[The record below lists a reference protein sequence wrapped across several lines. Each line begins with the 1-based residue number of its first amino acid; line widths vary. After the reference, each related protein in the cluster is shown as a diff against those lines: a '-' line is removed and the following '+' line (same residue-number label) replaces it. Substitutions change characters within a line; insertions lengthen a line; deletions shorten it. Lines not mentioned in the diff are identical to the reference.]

1 MTPIYIYSLFLYYTN
16 QRFQNVVSIFID
28 YALFLTNTIRI
39 MKKNLL
45 LAAISINCFVIS
57 LNAQGTCNPAGNLII
72 YSNYDGGDFTINID
86 ENIPDIRIGLCSYE
100 DLHVTITGAY
110 AANVTQVLYAGYNDD
125 LTTSVT
131 GVDAGLVDVLVYP
144 PVTLYDP
151 DGNANMVCAYE
162 CDTNYIPGGCN
173 TVDQATDYF
182 ITELGGSIRYGY
194 FQYGIFSGSYDMS
207 DGGNCCVDAAC
218 SILVDAGQDQT
229 ICIGDSV
236 QLSGDGASTYS
247 WFPIDFLDDPYTD
260 DPYSF
265 PTTNTTYFLTGTD
278 ADGCTGI
285 DTVNVFVSP
294 LPITDITASGATL
307 TASGGTGYQWLLNGE
322 IIPGATSSTYTA
334 TETGTYS
341 VIVYSADGCEAISDQ
356 LDIFL
361 DGIEETY
368 ISDQIKLFP
377 NPAGEFISM
386 DIRVLTGDTQ
396 VYILNSIGQN
406 IYSINTSVNYI
417 LEIPLQTLASGIYHV
432 HIINEEHVVR
442 KSFVIK

>member
-1 MTPIYIYSLFLYYTN
+1 
-16 QRFQNVVSIFID
+16 
-28 YALFLTNTIRI
+28 
-39 MKKNLL
+39 MKKNILL
-45 LAAISINCFVIS
+45 SALTFFTYAFT
-57 LNAQGTCNPAGNLII
+57 LQAQGICNPAGNLIV

-110 AANVTQVLYAGYNDD
+110 AANVTQVLYAGYNND

-131 GVDAGLVDVLVYP
+131 GVAAGIVDILVYP
-144 PVTLYDP
+144 PVTLFDE
-151 DGNANMVCAYE
+151 DGNDYMVCAYE
-162 CDTNYIPGGCN
+162 CDTTYIPGGCN

-194 FQYGIFSGSYDMS
+194 FQYGIFSGSYNMT

-218 SILVDAGQDQT
+218 SVAVDAGQDQT

-247 WFPIDFLDDPYTD
+247 WFPVAFLDDPYVN

-265 PTTNTTYFLTGTD
+265 PTTTTTYYLTGTD

-285 DTVNVFVSP
+285 DTVTVFVSP
-294 LPITDITASGATL
+294 LPVTDITATGATL
-307 TASGGTGYQWLLNGE
+307 TASGGTTYQWLLNGE

-341 VIVYSADGCEAISDQ
+341 VIVYSADGCEALSDQ
-356 LDIFL
+356 LDIYL
-361 DGIEETY
+361 DGIEESF
-368 ISDQIKLFP
+368 IADQIKLFP
-377 NPAGEFISM
+377 NPAGEFISL
-386 DIRVLTGDTQ
+386 DFHLLNGDTQ
-396 VYILNSIGQN
+396 INILNSFGQN
-406 IYSINTSVNYI
+406 IYSLNTSLNYI
-417 LEIPLQTLASGIYHV
+417 IDIPLEKLPSGIYHA
-432 HIINEEHVVR
+432 HIINEEHRVL